1 LCQLCTK
8 IETKVREIEGVKNAS
23 VNFVSKKM
31 ILELDDTLE
40 PANIIKQA
48 SLIAKSIEE
57 DIEVIEKQDKTNEKL
72 KSNDNDFDKKELV
85 KLGVGILLFVAAL
98 SLNLNYWLNSACSLQ
113 AI

>member
-1 LCQLCTK
+1 LNCANCAQK

-72 KSNDNDFDKKELV
+72 KSNDNDFDKK
-85 KLGVGILLFVAAL
+85 
-98 SLNLNYWLNSACSLQ
+98 SL
-113 AI
+113 